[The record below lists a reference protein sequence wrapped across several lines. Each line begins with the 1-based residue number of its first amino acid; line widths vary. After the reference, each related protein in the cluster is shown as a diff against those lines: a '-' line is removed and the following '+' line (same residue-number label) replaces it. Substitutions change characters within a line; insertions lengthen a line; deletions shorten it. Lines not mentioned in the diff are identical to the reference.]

1 MLYHGQV
8 IYCILSHSSIF
19 LLQIICIP
27 HRNYAPV
34 KKEHV
39 AMPVEVVQGAIPKE
53 LYGAFLRN
61 GPNPCFEK
69 AVKRYHWFDGHAM
82 LVCISYYVLLQMIY
96 YILIHWLNL
105 YPLSFYISIHSC
117 SRTERQDILISSF
130 HLLGF
135 QLRENWVSS
144 SSLSLESTKVGY
156 TVAEM
161 LVIQLIQ
168 NPNYL
173 HRGVR
178 FLVKL
183 PVLQEFLQICLVLHK
198 NHKIIAKRGLL
209 LTDY

>member
-1 MLYHGQV
+1 MMFSRKLWSFSINYQV
-8 IYCILSHSSIF
+8 
-19 LLQIICIP
+19 
-27 HRNYAPV
+27 
-34 KKEHV
+34 
-39 AMPVEVVQGAIPKE
+39 
-53 LYGAFLRN
+53 
-61 GPNPCFEK
+61 
-69 AVKRYHWFDGHAM
+69 
-82 LVCISYYVLLQMIY
+82 
-96 YILIHWLNL
+96 
-105 YPLSFYISIHSC
+105 
-117 SRTERQDILISSF
+117 
-130 HLLGF
+130 
-135 QLRENWVSS
+135 
-144 SSLSLESTKVGY
+144 Y